1 MLEFCNLSTST
12 SPVVLTLTKL
22 SIGGTGD
29 VLQTAIVFLPSVNS
43 CPFLNLKSG
52 RTEEDRMYHLNVHR
66 ACVCVCVWGGVGGG
80 EGSEVASSQQQ
91 LQDSQE
97 I

>member
-1 MLEFCNLSTST
+1 MALR
-12 SPVVLTLTKL
+12 
-22 SIGGTGD
+22 GD
-29 VLQTAIVFLPSVNS
+29 DAGVLQSKH
-43 CPFLNLKSG
+43 LNITCSFDPDKAEHWWKSG

-66 ACVCVCVWGGVGGG
+66 ACVCVCVGGGVGVG